1 MEASK
6 VKIIPIEMGS
16 QQYDE
21 EMKLRSEIL
30 RKPLGLTYS
39 PEDLIKEL
47 DDIHLGA
54 FIDNQLAGCLLLR
67 PQLQGIMKMRQVA
80 VAEKFQGKK
89 VGTKLVKFAEVLAKK
104 MGYDKFELHSRES
117 SIAFYKALGYETY
130 GEVFEEVTIPHRK
143 MRKQL

>member
-1 MEASK
+1 MI
-6 VKIIPIEMGS
+6 KIIPIEMGS
-16 QQYDE
+16 KEYDS
-21 EMKLRSEIL
+21 EMKLRTEVL
-30 RKPLGLTYS
+30 RKPLGLSYS

-54 FIDNQLAGCLLLR
+54 FINDELVGCLLLR
-67 PQLQGIMKMRQVA
+67 PQLLGVMKMRQVA

-117 SIAFYKALGYETY
+117 SVAFYEALGYETY
-130 GEVFEEVTIPHRK
+130 GDVFEEVTIPHRK
-143 MRKQL
+143 MRKHLGGT